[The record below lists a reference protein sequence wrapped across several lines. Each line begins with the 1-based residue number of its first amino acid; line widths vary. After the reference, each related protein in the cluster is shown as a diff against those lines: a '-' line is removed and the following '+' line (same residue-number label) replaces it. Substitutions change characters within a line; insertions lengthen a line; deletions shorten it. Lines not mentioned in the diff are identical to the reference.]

1 MKDFILLQTCFGGGT
16 GRRAGFK
23 IQFWQQSVGS
33 IPTRSTN
40 FLLQI
45 KNFILFVIYKLH
57 IIKSLNFTYLDLSY
71 KLRLI
76 ICIHLHYEAIKI

>member
-40 FLLQI
+40 FLLYI
-45 KNFILFVIYKLH
+45 NNFYNISSVLFINYE
-57 IIKSLNFTYLDLSY
+57 IIKLFTF
-71 KLRLI
+71 RLVI
-76 ICIHLHYEAIKI
+76 QIRANNLHTFAL

>member
-40 FLLQI
+40 VLLKI
-45 KNFILFVIYKLH
+45 NKIYCFANVADMYCE
-57 IIKSLNFTYLDLSY
+57 IIKTLSI
-71 KLRLI
+71 LI
-76 ICIHLHYEAIKI
+76 IHINRANYLYTFAL

>member
-1 MKDFILLQTCFGGGT
+1 MKDFIFLQTCFGGGT

-40 FLLQI
+40 
-45 KNFILFVIYKLH
+45 ILFISNNSYYINNFKGICYE
-57 IIKSLNFTYLDLSY
+57 IIKLYPFGLV
-71 KLRLI
+71 I
-76 ICIHLHYEAIKI
+76 ITMANNLYTFAL

>member
-40 FLLQI
+40 ILL
-45 KNFILFVIYKLH
+45 KNN
-57 IIKSLNFTYLDLSY
+57 NFT
-71 KLRLI
+71 RLI
-76 ICIHLHYEAIKI
+76 IFKVYCYQIIKLYPFGLVITIKG

>member
-33 IPTRSTN
+33 IPTRSTKIVFTSIN
-40 FLLQI
+40 FTLLKI
-45 KNFILFVIYKLH
+45 CKRF
-57 IIKSLNFTYLDLSY
+57 IIKSLNF
-71 KLRLI
+71 
-76 ICIHLHYEAIKI
+76 IHLN

>member
-40 FLLQI
+40 ILLTNN
-45 KNFILFVIYKLH
+45 NFYEIN
-57 IIKSLNFTYLDLSY
+57 NF
-71 KLRLI
+71 
-76 ICIHLHYEAIKI
+76 